1 MSNHIDFIQ
10 PAEAA
15 FIAGLNDRQL
25 SRVVDEHILPDLLFR
40 RDDGAR
46 RYTRFGAALASC
58 YFGMDGVIVADARRG
73 LLAKVT
79 DAVAKLSHMTEVI
92 NLQTL
97 PKDIDWKLDVGHFVI
112 VDLYSQI
119 HEVYD
124 RAKDVARAQQLV
136 TVEPDVMGGESVFS
150 GTRVPIDIVLAS
162 VDSGVDMAR
171 LKASYP
177 FLTDAHIDAARIYQ
191 SVNPRRGRPRRLS
204 DLNPSWKV
212 IDRKTIRRK
221 AA

>member
-1 MSNHIDFIQ
+1 MPTPIDFIP

-25 SRVVDEHILPDLLFR
+25 SRVVDEHILPDALFR

-58 YFGMDGVIVADARRG
+58 YFRMDDVLVADVRRS
-73 LLAKVT
+73 LLAQLTRTVES
-79 DAVAKLSHMTEVI
+79 VRQMTEII
-92 NLQTL
+92 NLQSL
-97 PKDIDWKLDVGHFVI
+97 PSDIDWKVDLGHFVV

-124 RAKDVARAQQLV
+124 RVKDVTRSQQLI
-136 TVEPDVMGGESVFS
+136 TIDADVSGGEPVFA

-162 VDSGVDMAR
+162 VDSGIDRAR

-177 FLTDAHIDAARIYQ
+177 FLTDAHIDAARVHQ
-191 SVNPRRGRPRRLS
+191 SVNPRLGRPRRLS
-204 DLNPSWKV
+204 DAHPSWKV
-212 IDRKTIRRK
+212 VDRKTIRRK
-221 AA
+221 TA